1 MAHSPTEELADTGRV
16 DQPGRLTLIALIPVL
31 VLTQRG
37 LHLATLSCSK
47 RVWFDAD

>member
-1 MAHSPTEELADTGRV
+1 MAHTRTEELADAGRV
-16 DQPGRLTLIALIPVL
+16 DQPGRLTLTALNPVL
-31 VLTQRG
+31 VLTQGG